1 MIGCLPA
8 TLRARLRRWIAGP
21 YDYRRAYRL
30 VDLER
35 DYWSIV
41 GPSTEEEFFRLG
53 LGKLQMLRDLGLGPD
68 AHLLDVGCGTGQ
80 LATALEPFLSPA
92 GAYVGTDIAPE
103 AIAFCRRKFQR
114 PNFQFVE
121 SEMTGVPLSGRRFDF
136 VYFGSVFTHMYTPEI
151 RAMLEAPA
159 DRRGAPAAQGGAN
172 ELLVAVPPGYT
183 REQLGLLVGIAN
195 ECGSASRSV

>member
-53 LGKLQMLRDLGLGPD
+53 LG
-68 AHLLDVGCGTGQ
+68 
-80 LATALEPFLSPA
+80 
-92 GAYVGTDIAPE
+92 
-103 AIAFCRRKFQR
+103 
-114 PNFQFVE
+114 
-121 SEMTGVPLSGRRFDF
+121 
-136 VYFGSVFTHMYTPEI
+136 
-151 RAMLEAPA
+151 
-159 DRRGAPAAQGGAN
+159 
-172 ELLVAVPPGYT
+172 
-183 REQLGLLVGIAN
+183 
-195 ECGSASRSV
+195 